1 MNGSGMTG
9 PIVLI
14 GAPGAGKSTVGEAL
28 AAAIGREF
36 VDVDRVIEARAGRS
50 IREIFVVDG
59 EPAFREQ
66 EFVTTLEFLGRP
78 VVLGLGGGA
87 PMSEPIRE
95 ALAGHTV
102 VWLEVSAKHAA
113 HRVGLDVARPLL
125 LGNVHGQLRK
135 LLAERLP
142 VYESVATHRVSTDD
156 ATPDQVVAAVLAA
169 LGLTPSR
176 EDGPADEHEQ
186 R

>member
-1 MNGSGMTG
+1 MTG

-14 GAPGAGKSTVGEAL
+14 GAPGAGKSTVGAAL
-28 AAAIGREF
+28 AAALGRGF
-36 VDVDRVIEARAGRS
+36 VDVDEVIEAGAGRS
-50 IREIFVVDG
+50 IRDIFVIDG
-59 EPAFREQ
+59 EAAFREL
-66 EFVTTLEFLGRP
+66 EIATTLELLSRP

-95 ALAGHTV
+95 ALTGHTV
-102 VWLEVSAKHAA
+102 VWLEVSAKQAA

-125 LGNVHGQLRK
+125 LGNVHGRLRK

-142 VYESVATHRVSTDD
+142 VYDSVATHRVSTDE
-156 ATPDQVVAAVLAA
+156 ATPDQVVAAILAA
-169 LGLTPSR
+169 LGLTPAR
-176 EDGPADEHEQ
+176 EDGHADEHGQ